1 MRPNVQHTLGLT
13 LLLLIGCGSTRLWGA
28 EQAARDAAITNIVA
42 LAESNLTVARK
53 RFAAETT
60 NSTAAWELGRA
71 CFTAGKLLND
81 PATQEKIYTEGV
93 AACRRSLSLDPKSA
107 PAHYYLGMNIGR
119 VADLK
124 RNLAAF
130 SMVKEVER
138 AFQQAANMDEK
149 YAHGGPDRNLG
160 LLYWHAPGWP
170 VSVGNKKLSRKHLER
185 AVKLA
190 PDYPENR
197 LNLAEAYQEWRE
209 KPLAQQE
216 LAALQTLWP
225 RAKTNLTGIEWE
237 MDWVDWESRRARL
250 VDALKAK

>member
-1 MRPNVQHTLGLT
+1 MRPCVQHTLGLT
-13 LLLLIGCGSTRLWGA
+13 LLLLIGCGSARLWGA
-28 EQAARDAAITNIVA
+28 ETSGHPAAITNVVA
-42 LAESNLTVARK
+42 LAEANLATARK
-53 RFAAETT
+53 RATVETT
-60 NSTAAWELGRA
+60 NSTVAWELGRA
-71 CFTAGKLLND
+71 CFTAGKLLKD
-81 PATQEKIYTEGV
+81 PAAQEKIYTEGV
-93 AACRRSLSLDPKSA
+93 AACRHSLSLDPKSA

-119 VADLK
+119 IADLK

-138 AFQQAANMDEK
+138 AFQQATKLDEMF
-149 YAHGGPDRNLG
+149 AHGGPDRNLG

-216 LAALQTLWP
+216 LAALQTIWP

-237 MDWVDWESRRARL
+237 MDWVDWENRRAKL
-250 VDALKAK
+250 GNTLKAK